1 MPSWRTI
8 HFAVSSVTPT
18 ISFRWVDPT
27 SRAETAASKNATPR
41 ARGRRRRCR
50 NGLHALN
57 TTRVVQSMGRTA
69 YLGSR
74 GGGTRPPVG
83 QTPGGVIKAGA
94 ARGGVGERA
103 RRRGGK
109 IRAGRPVARSGARIK
124 IRGERRGDGS
134 PPNPR
139 RRL

>member
-50 NGLHALN
+50 NGLDALN
-57 TTRVVQSMGRTA
+57 TTHVVQSMGRTA
-69 YLGSR
+69 YLTEQQGRRDS
-74 GGGTRPPVG
+74 TPVG
-83 QTPGGVIKAGA
+83 QTPGEVMKAWA
-94 ARGGVGERA
+94 AQVRLGERA
-103 RRRGGK
+103 
-109 IRAGRPVARSGARIK
+109 
-124 IRGERRGDGS
+124 
-134 PPNPR
+134 
-139 RRL
+139 